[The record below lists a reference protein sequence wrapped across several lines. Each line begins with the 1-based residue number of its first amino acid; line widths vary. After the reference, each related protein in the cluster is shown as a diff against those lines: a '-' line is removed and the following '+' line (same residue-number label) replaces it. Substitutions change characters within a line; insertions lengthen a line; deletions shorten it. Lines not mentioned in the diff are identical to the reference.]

1 MGFLS
6 SHDVPVPP
14 GLPVVVHKQYFIKAI
29 RQNPKTDYIKPVVV
43 VCRQLEWVV
52 CLLPS
57 DGFSACYVVPH
68 MLTQCISQLLASALW
83 WSTAP

>member
-6 SHDVPVPP
+6 SHDVSVPPVPP
-14 GLPVVVHKQYFIKAI
+14 VVA
-29 RQNPKTDYIKPVVV
+29 

-52 CLLPS
+52 CLLPPG
-57 DGFSACYVVPH
+57 GFSTCYVVPH
-68 MLTQCISQLLASALW
+68 MLTQCLSQLFASAPW

>member
-6 SHDVPVPP
+6 SHDVPVSP
-14 GLPVVVHKQYFIKAI
+14 GL
-29 RQNPKTDYIKPVVV
+29 PVVV
-43 VCRQLEWVV
+43 VCRQLVWVV
-52 CLLPS
+52 CLLSP

-68 MLTQCISQLLASALW
+68 MLTQCLSQLLTSAQW

>member
-14 GLPVVVHKQYFIKAI
+14 GLPVVF
-29 RQNPKTDYIKPVVV
+29 
-43 VCRQLEWVV
+43 VCHQLVGG
-52 CLLPS
+52 LSTAP

-68 MLTQCISQLLASALW
+68 MLTQCLSQLLASAPW